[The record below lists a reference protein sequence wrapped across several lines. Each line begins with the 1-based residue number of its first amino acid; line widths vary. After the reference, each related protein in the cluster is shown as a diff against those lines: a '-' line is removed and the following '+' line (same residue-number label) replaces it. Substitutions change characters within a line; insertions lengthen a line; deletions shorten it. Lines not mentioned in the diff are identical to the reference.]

1 MQAHTLMARQ
11 LARLN
16 NLVLSRTG
24 MHSALAAALAV
35 GCVAAPGFALAGPM
49 GNIVAGGQGQVNPKA
64 EKQVVAAERAVA
76 KQPQSA
82 ENRARLAQSYLSA
95 GRFVSASTAFE
106 DAIALGDKAP
116 TTALGMALSYI
127 GSNRNAEAVTLLGQ
141 WREAMPVGDYALA
154 LALAGQPAQA
164 VAILSAA
171 IKQGDN
177 TPKHRQNLAYAFALD
192 GHLPE
197 ARVIASQDVPVDQID
212 ARISEWALQ
221 ASVGSQQSRV
231 AALIGAPLRSDPGV
245 PSQLALN
252 PSPATPALAVS
263 ESPAPTASELPP
275 VGADAPA
282 LAMVEPQAELPAA
295 AEPELPTALAAAS
308 PAVRAFVSSPVVQDV
323 ASPVPAPQRMARAKL
338 VTPVAA
344 PKPKAGA
351 PRRAA
356 APVVQGSHVV
366 QLGSFTTEA
375 GAHRAWGIF
384 VRQDPSLK
392 DRELRITQATVNGRR
407 YWRVAAA
414 GYDMASARSKCSSVR
429 GSGKDCLAYAHKRE
443 LPGALG
449 AVAQRLARR

>member
-1 MQAHTLMARQ
+1 MAK
-11 LARLN
+11 LN
-16 NLVLSRTG
+16 RRVLSRTG
-24 MHSALAAALAV
+24 MHSAMAAALAV
-35 GCVAAPGFALAGPM
+35 GCVAAPGFALAGAI
-49 GNIVAGGQGQVNPKA
+49 GSNVAGDQGQVSRKA

-82 ENRARLAQSYLSA
+82 EGRARLGQTYLSA
-95 GRFVSASTAFE
+95 GRFVSASTSFE
-106 DAIALGDKAP
+106 DAVSLGDKTP
-116 TTALGMALSYI
+116 STALGMALSYI

-141 WREAMPVGDYALA
+141 WRDAIPVGDYALA
-154 LALAGQPAQA
+154 LALAGQPSQA
-164 VAILSAA
+164 VSLLSDV

-177 TPKHRQNLAYAFALD
+177 TPKNRQNLAYAFALD

-197 ARVIASQDVPVDQID
+197 ARVIASQDVPLEQLD

-231 AALIGAPLRSDPGV
+231 AALIGAPLRSDPGQ
-245 PSQLALN
+245 PAQLALAA
-252 PSPATPALAVS
+252 PAAAPALAANDT
-263 ESPAPTASELPP
+263 PAPAAQELPP
-275 VGADAPA
+275 VGADAPVLAMAEPQPRTDAAAPEPVAADPAPVPA
-282 LAMVEPQAELPAA
+282 LAD
-295 AEPELPTALAAAS
+295 AS
-308 PAVRAFVSSPVVQDV
+308 SAVRAFVSNPVVQDV
-323 ASPVPAPQRMARAKL
+323 AAPIPAPQRMARAERVAL
-338 VTPVAA
+338 TPAA
-344 PKPKAGA
+344 AKPKSAA

-356 APVVQGSHVV
+356 APAAAGTHVV

-392 DRELRITQATVNGRR
+392 DRELRITQATVNGRQ

-414 GYDMASARSKCSSVR
+414 GYDMASARSKCSSLR
-429 GSGKDCLAYAHKRE
+429 GGGKDCLAYATKRE